1 MIDGVPTLDQL
12 AKLQHESSALQH
24 PALGN
29 PKPYLKHRK
38 QEIYNTIYD
47 AVVSHAKP
55 KVTKILSMEQ
65 WDEKQNAI
73 DDLFEEIHDQVR
85 YGGRK
90 TMKNSNTKKNK
101 KKGDG
106 KNSSSTNSNVGLQGM
121 SDEEYKE
128 YMSVVLGSQPNFPKL
143 VQSALENYLK
153 SVVKD
158 ERMKAV
164 AASSSSSSQSNDK
177 DGTEN
182 DDNDGEK
189 EEEMST
195 PTTVHEPIFMD
206 ILKAP
211 NSTVDEDDVPKLIAP
226 IKPHTKDGPG
236 RMLEEWELS
245 AKRDTKRIMLRE
257 CMTEVAKSMVETQDE
272 NSQGGSR
279 IFISGREGV
288 GKSTTLAAVVASAR
302 SSGHIV
308 LYIPDGRR
316 LSHLGFY
323 IEPNVKS
330 KADGDILFDMPI
342 LTNEICKQFL
352 ECHEKE
358 LDGMIVPTNTM
369 KKFLTADQL
378 QKTKDL
384 PEPKDDSYSL
394 VELLKIGSENV
405 TIGTACYRAVLD
417 TLMNQTDTPF
427 TVVMDEFNCYFGHG
441 HYFHGQYDPE
451 VKKPIP
457 LNKITLFKHFMDA
470 IGVEKLDDGSVISKE
485 ASPMKRG
492 SIIVG
497 TSESHA
503 IKRTYTA
510 SLEKAAISAGCKFVT
525 VPQYSPLEVEHI
537 LANFEIIGVG
547 RLRFDRGATVMNNQE
562 VSFLRMVSGGVGQ
575 RLLDACI
582 H

>member
-12 AKLQHESSALQH
+12 ATLQHESSALPH

-38 QEIYNTIYD
+38 REIYNTIYD
-47 AVVSHAKP
+47 AVVSHAQP
-55 KVTKILSMEQ
+55 KVSKILSMEQ

-73 DDLFEEIHDQVR
+73 DDLFEKIHDQVR
-85 YGGRK
+85 YGRRK
-90 TMKNSNTKKNK
+90 TMKNTNTKNNR

-106 KNSSSTNSNVGLQGM
+106 KKETTSSSYNKVGPQGM

-128 YMSVVLGSQPNFPKL
+128 YMSVVLGSQPNFPKI
-143 VQSALENYLK
+143 VQTALENYLK

-158 ERMKAV
+158 ERMKA
-164 AASSSSSSQSNDK
+164 ASSLASHSNNKNGDEK
-177 DGTEN
+177 
-182 DDNDGEK
+182 DDNDYGNE

-195 PTTVHEPIFMD
+195 PNTVHVPIFMD

-211 NSTVDEDDVPKLIAP
+211 NSTVDEDDVPKLLAP

-257 CMTEVAKSMVETQDE
+257 CITEVAKSMIETQGE

-279 IFISGREGV
+279 IFVSGKEGV

-302 SSGHIV
+302 SSGHVV

-352 ECHEKE
+352 ECHEKD
-358 LDGMIVPTNTM
+358 LDGMIVSIDTM
-369 KKFLTADQL
+369 KKFLTADQF

-405 TIGTACYRAVLD
+405 SIGTACYRAVLD
-417 TLMNQTDTPF
+417 TLMDQNDTPF

-451 VKKPIP
+451 VKKSIP

-470 IGVEKLDDGSVISKE
+470 IGVEKLDDGSVISRE

-510 SLEKAAISAGCKFVT
+510 SLEKAAISAGCKIVT